1 MVAPSR
7 LEYELQFCAPERHT
21 DVYLCSFS
29 WQCELLECR
38 VELVAGVPI
47 RIIMNL
53 FMLHKDSRQKGNS
66 CVHPLKRWFYGP
78 VAAERKERLS
88 GPQSLEVNL
97 LEK

>member
-1 MVAPSR
+1 
-7 LEYELQFCAPERHT
+7 
-21 DVYLCSFS
+21 
-29 WQCELLECR
+29 
-38 VELVAGVPI
+38 
-47 RIIMNL
+47 MNL